1 MSLLAP
7 GDKVLLVHRRL
18 FEDDGGRYLLGT
30 ADAYDS
36 GVVKVTGVTCVRGDI
51 GFVKK
56 VQVRT
61 KIMSLGSGGL
71 IGYQL
76 PSEIE
81 SDELIFLDRGPSGIV
96 LTDQRGCEFDM
107 MERPRAA

>member
-18 FEDDGGRYLLGT
+18 FEGDGGRYFLGT

-61 KIMSLGSGGL
+61 KIMSLGSGG
-71 IGYQL
+71 
-76 PSEIE
+76 
-81 SDELIFLDRGPSGIV
+81 
-96 LTDQRGCEFDM
+96 
-107 MERPRAA
+107 